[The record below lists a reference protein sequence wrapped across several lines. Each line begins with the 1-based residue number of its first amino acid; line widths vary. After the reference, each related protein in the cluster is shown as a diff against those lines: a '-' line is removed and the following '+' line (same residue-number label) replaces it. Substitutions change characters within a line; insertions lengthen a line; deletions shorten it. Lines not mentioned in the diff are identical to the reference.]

1 MVIIS
6 PIWTKMVPDGWNSP
20 KWSRWLKV
28 VQSQSFAAQF
38 IRKRR
43 WIQYLG
49 LDFNALAT
57 KDRLQALDEESHAYR
72 FFLKSCHN
80 NISLH
85 KKKNPKS
92 KCTFIEIFEEVYFFP
107 LFLCCGRGVES
118 VKSANFN
125 ARGVEITNFRSSQL
139 SYLRKSICWSVGLSV
154 RWVFLWSR
162 ICQKQGKSVNWPKE
176 SNHATL
182 HLCNHAIIHSCNQST
197 HCRRMHCGRKD
208 LVLLWL
214 A

>member
-1 MVIIS
+1 MVE
-6 PIWTKMVPDGWNSP
+6 NSP

-85 KKKNPKS
+85 KKKIQNRNVRSSRFLRKY
-92 KCTFIEIFEEVYFFP
+92 TFSLYFFVAAGALKALKALISTP
-107 LFLCCGRGVES
+107 GALKSLTLDHPSCQSPKMAKMTIKVKKIEKTNTES
-118 VKSANFN
+118 IIKVRFFGT
-125 ARGVEITNFRSSQL
+125 RPGGGYLWRL
-139 SYLRKSICWSVGLSV
+139 SYW
-154 RWVFLWSR
+154 
-162 ICQKQGKSVNWPKE
+162 
-176 SNHATL
+176 
-182 HLCNHAIIHSCNQST
+182 
-197 HCRRMHCGRKD
+197 
-208 LVLLWL
+208 
-214 A
+214 

>member
-1 MVIIS
+1 MVE
-6 PIWTKMVPDGWNSP
+6 NSP

-72 FFLKSCHN
+72 FFIKSCHN

-85 KKKNPKS
+85 KKKIQNRNVRSSRFLRKY
-92 KCTFIEIFEEVYFFP
+92 TFSLYFFVAAGALKALKALISTP
-107 LFLCCGRGVES
+107 GAL
-118 VKSANFN
+118 KSLISDHPSCKKPFFGSKKIRTIGIWTFSQAVNQQN
-125 ARGVEITNFRSSQL
+125 PFR
-139 SYLRKSICWSVGLSV
+139 R
-154 RWVFLWSR
+154 
-162 ICQKQGKSVNWPKE
+162 
-176 SNHATL
+176 T
-182 HLCNHAIIHSCNQST
+182 
-197 HCRRMHCGRKD
+197 
-208 LVLLWL
+208 
-214 A
+214 

>member
-1 MVIIS
+1 MVE
-6 PIWTKMVPDGWNSP
+6 NSP

-85 KKKNPKS
+85 KKKIQNRNVRSSRFLRKY
-92 KCTFIEIFEEVYFFP
+92 TFSLYFFVAAGALKALKALISTP
-107 LFLCCGRGVES
+107 GALKSLISDHPSCQWRNSRRPYNINAYHFVTGWSWPNVPEYSQSVSKYYRVGR
-118 VKSANFN
+118 
-125 ARGVEITNFRSSQL
+125 
-139 SYLRKSICWSVGLSV
+139 C
-154 RWVFLWSR
+154 
-162 ICQKQGKSVNWPKE
+162 
-176 SNHATL
+176 
-182 HLCNHAIIHSCNQST
+182 AIP
-197 HCRRMHCGRKD
+197 
-208 LVLLWL
+208 
-214 A
+214 